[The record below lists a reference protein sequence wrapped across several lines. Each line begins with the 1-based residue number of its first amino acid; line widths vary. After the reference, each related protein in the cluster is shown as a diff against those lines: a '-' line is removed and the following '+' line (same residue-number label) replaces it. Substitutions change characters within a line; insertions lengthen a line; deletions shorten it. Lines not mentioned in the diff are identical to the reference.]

1 MWNAGKV
8 TSTECKGRRRDPY
21 KQETLANHAARTR
34 MQPRHKQSRDRTQ
47 VQNNSNNLLS
57 TNVLLCF
64 PSCEHQQ
71 LLMRHQCLSPRY
83 GSDQQPDLAQGTV
96 CLMESQRARI
106 RVSELVWCRIF
117 RVAWLA
123 WVAVRE
129 TQKYMSVVGGAS
141 FSYRREASISIGPT
155 AGMGIPEAVGGTQ
168 TFWYRAPRCPR
179 YFGGVHQKERMWAV
193 EMGNRTRD
201 PIVGSGEFA
210 PQERMI
216 TETHLPTRYFWSRN
230 QRLYS

>member
-1 MWNAGKV
+1 
-8 TSTECKGRRRDPY
+8 
-21 KQETLANHAARTR
+21 

-71 LLMRHQCLSPRY
+71 LLMKHQRLSPRY

-117 RVAWLA
+117 GVAWLA

-129 TQKYMSVVGGAS
+129 TQKYMSVVGGLRPHHRCRQVS
-141 FSYRREASISIGPT
+141 RSGPSLEAHLLRWCGAEHP
-155 AGMGIPEAVGGTQ
+155 GIDSG
-168 TFWYRAPRCPR
+168 Y
-179 YFGGVHQKERMWAV
+179 GGVHQKGRMWAV
-193 EMGNRTRD
+193 ETGNRTRD
-201 PIVGSGEFA
+201 PKVGGGERGVA
-210 PQERMI
+210 H
-216 TETHLPTRYFWSRN
+216 TSLVAETNLPTRYFCWRS

>member
-1 MWNAGKV
+1 ML
-8 TSTECKGRRRDPY
+8 CK
-21 KQETLANHAARTR
+21 
-34 MQPRHKQSRDRTQ
+34 
-47 VQNNSNNLLS
+47 
-57 TNVLLCF
+57 
-64 PSCEHQQ
+64 HQQ
-71 LLMRHQCLSPRY
+71 LIVRLQRLSPRY

-106 RVSELVWCRIF
+106 RVSELAWCSIF

-155 AGMGIPEAVGGTQ
+155 TGMGIPEVVGGTQ

-179 YFGGVHQKERMWAV
+179 CFGGVHQKERMWVV
-193 EMGNRTRD
+193 ETGNRTRD
-201 PIVGSGEFA
+201 LLVGSGGCA
-210 PQERMI
+210 GAQQPI
-216 TETHLPTRYFWSRN
+216 ETHLPTRYFWWRS